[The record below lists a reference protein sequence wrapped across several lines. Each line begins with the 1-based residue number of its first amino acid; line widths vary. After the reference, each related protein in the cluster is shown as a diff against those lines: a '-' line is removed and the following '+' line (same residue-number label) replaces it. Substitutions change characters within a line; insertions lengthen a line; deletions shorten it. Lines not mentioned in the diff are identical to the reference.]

1 MPKIEAKILK
11 GFRDY
16 LPEDMIPKQEM
27 MFKIKTVFERYGFSP
42 LETPALEYQETL
54 LGKYGDEGSKQLF
67 KFEDN
72 GKRKVGMRFDL
83 TVPLARV
90 VAMYQNDIPL
100 PFKRYQIQNVWRAE
114 KPQKGR
120 YREFYQCDVD
130 CVGSKNI
137 LADTEFVSIAKDIMT
152 ELGIDKYLV
161 RINNRKLLNGF
172 FEQEKIKESEV
183 NKVIAAIDKLLK
195 IGEEGVTEELK
206 KIGLAKE
213 QIENTLDFIKITGKN
228 LEIIDKLEAKNLN
241 SAQGK
246 EGVAELRQMFEY
258 LESVGIDEKICK
270 LDLTLARGLE
280 YYTGT
285 VYETVIVGA
294 ENIGSVIGGGRYDEL
309 VGMFLGK
316 KIPAVG
322 YSVGLDRLYAALV
335 ELKLL
340 VTNKKTTARVL
351 VTVFEEDLSINSM
364 KVAEKLR
371 KAGINTELYTGSGNL
386 KKQFKYADK
395 MGIEY
400 VVVIGSDEIE
410 NNKATLKNLKKQSQI
425 TVAID
430 QLVNE
435 IK

>member
-1 MPKIEAKILK
+1 
-11 GFRDY
+11 
-16 LPEDMIPKQEM
+16 
-27 MFKIKTVFERYGFSP
+27 
-42 LETPALEYQETL
+42 
-54 LGKYGDEGSKQLF
+54 
-67 KFEDN
+67 
-72 GKRKVGMRFDL
+72 MRFDL

-130 CVGSKNI
+130 CVGSENI
-137 LADTEFVSIAKDIMT
+137 LADTEYVSIAKDIMT
-152 ELGIDKYLV
+152 ELGIEKYLV

-195 IGEEGVTEELK
+195 IGEEGVAEELK
-206 KIGLAKE
+206 KIGLPEEK
-213 QIENTLDFIKITGKN
+213 IKNTLDFIKINGKN
-228 LEIIDKLEAKNLN
+228 LEIIEKLEAKNLD